1 MYIAMYVEH
10 MWLLDLLKIYIS
22 YAAGI
27 GFNTSSYY
35 ITMDSDYVINVTVLV
50 TLSDF
55 LTSDDNFILETKSF
69 YYITDSRFSVDPD
82 SGEIKI
88 IRKLDPLRLHYAR
101 VYLKYNGTINTT
113 KSPYS
118 SSASILI
125 RIFTLGKCYYEY
137 HICKKFQTG
146 KVS

>member
-1 MYIAMYVEH
+1 

-27 GFNTSSYY
+27 GFNTSSHY
-35 ITMDSDYVINVTVLV
+35 ITLDTDYVINVTVLV

-55 LTSDDNFILETKSF
+55 LTSDDNFILETRSF

-101 VYLKYNGTINTT
+101 VYLRYNGTINTT
-113 KSPYS
+113 MSPYTS
-118 SSASILI
+118 SRASILI
-125 RIFTLGKCYYEY
+125 RIFTLGKYY
-137 HICKKFQTG
+137 C
-146 KVS
+146 